1 MIDKDLKLPEA
12 IILCG
17 GKGERLRPITLDIP
31 KPLVQLNDLPIIQ
44 YVINH
49 LVKYNI
55 CKINIACGYKS
66 NMIKTHF
73 AENCYSAD
81 ISIYDSGDVDIIKRI
96 QDILESVRS
105 DVIVLY
111 GDTISNVNIKSLIFH
126 HKTSSKYLT
135 LATWPLK
142 SSYGLVEISDN
153 NTVIS
158 FAEKPTLN
166 KWINIGYIY
175 INQSYRNIIFNHD
188 SFEAFLVE
196 SANNNNIN
204 AYKHYGLHITVNTL
218 SELEE
223 AQKNINSI
231 NEE

>member
-1 MIDKDLKLPEA
+1 MNDKDLKLPEA

-17 GKGERLRPITLDIP
+17 GKGERLHPITLDIP
-31 KPLVQLNDLPIIQ
+31 KPLVNLNDIPIIH

-49 LVKYNI
+49 LLKYKI
-55 CKINIACGYKS
+55 CKIHIACGYKS
-66 NMIKTHF
+66 NLMKKHF
-73 AENCYSAD
+73 AENIYSAD

-96 QDILESVRS
+96 QDILESVHS

-111 GDTISNVNIKSLIFH
+111 GDTISNVNINSLILH
-126 HKTSSKYLT
+126 HKTSSKSLT

-142 SSYGLVEISDN
+142 ISYGLVKIADN

-175 INQSYRNIIFNHD
+175 ISQSYRNIIFKHD
-188 SFEAFLVE
+188 SFEEFLVE
-196 SANNNNIN
+196 SANNNSIN

-223 AQKNINSI
+223 ARININSI

>member
-17 GKGERLRPITLDIP
+17 GKGERLHPITLDIP
-31 KPLVQLNDLPIIQ
+31 KPLVHLNDFPIIH

-49 LVKYNI
+49 LAKYNI
-55 CKINIACGYKS
+55 CKINIASGYKS
-66 NMIKTHF
+66 NMMKKYF

-126 HKTSSKYLT
+126 HNASSKYLT
-135 LATWPLK
+135 LL
-142 SSYGLVEISDN
+142 DN
-153 NTVIS
+153 LS
-158 FAEKPTLN
+158 FPT
-166 KWINIGYIY
+166 
-175 INQSYRNIIFNHD
+175 
-188 SFEAFLVE
+188 
-196 SANNNNIN
+196 
-204 AYKHYGLHITVNTL
+204 
-218 SELEE
+218 
-223 AQKNINSI
+223 
-231 NEE
+231 

>member
-31 KPLVQLNDLPIIQ
+31 KPLVHLNDLPIIH

-66 NMIKTHF
+66 NMIKNYF

-96 QDILESVRS
+96 QDILVVVHN
-105 DVIVLY
+105 DVLILY
-111 GDTISNVNIKSLIFH
+111 GDTISNVNIHDLIQSH
-126 HKTSSKYLT
+126 RHSSK
-135 LATWPLK
+135 K
-142 SSYGLVEISDN
+142 MGL
-153 NTVIS
+153 
-158 FAEKPTLN
+158 
-166 KWINIGYIY
+166 WY
-175 INQSYRNIIFNHD
+175 QSVTF
-188 SFEAFLVE
+188 F
-196 SANNNNIN
+196 
-204 AYKHYGLHITVNTL
+204 
-218 SELEE
+218 
-223 AQKNINSI
+223 
-231 NEE
+231 